1 MFELDNLNIR
11 SLKALPQFPDSTEQ
25 ISFFGNQIENPN
37 DIAEVLV
44 ALPNLRA
51 LWLNGNPVVDTCSN
65 FSMIGS
71 LMPKLE
77 ILNSQLTNR
86 AGDWAMSFY
95 AKEQTGCNSLEEVER
110 LNLAGKGILY
120 MASAEVFGRMVNLKK
135 LDISDHP
142 EFFLTA
148 EQRAQMESAAL
159 DGLENRDN
167 VDFTECQISIHDV
180 LPHLNTVEEL
190 ICGY

>member
-1 MFELDNLNIR
+1 
-11 SLKALPQFPDSTEQ
+11 
-25 ISFFGNQIENPN
+25 
-37 DIAEVLV
+37 
-44 ALPNLRA
+44 
-51 LWLNGNPVVDTCSN
+51 
-65 FSMIGS
+65 
-71 LMPKLE
+71 MPKLE

-120 MASAEVFGRMVNLKK
+120 MASAEVFGRMINLKK

-159 DGLENRDN
+159 DGLENKDN

-190 ICGY
+190 ICGYQLEEHICKERDSKGFLPKLKLLNGVDVEIIDMEERNKIRDAIQIMEKLPLIANCYVVGQGIGS